1 MGKSENTKRKII
13 NSAVGIFA
21 YKGYAASTTREIAD
35 SAGVSEAAL
44 FKYYKNKKGLLHE
57 TVLDFIEQMAL
68 DPEFEG
74 LDEIIE
80 KNHELSTED
89 LIRKLFKDR
98 FYMIERNFQMFKIL
112 IIEIQY
118 HKDVRDI
125 FMEKVIGKI
134 EEYVYAFISILEE
147 REDVRKDL
155 DYTTMI
161 RSFMGTLLL
170 AVVQRKLLPE
180 LNIAETDPDVEINK
194 IVDLIMNGI
203 SREEKNEEA

>member
-161 RSFMGTLLL
+161 RSFLGTLLL